1 MDSIKS
7 SKRVLTVIYIIG
19 VICVC
24 ALLARM
30 IIGGNKIINP
40 YAMIPTTYF
49 TGSNIILAVGS
60 SPMCLVSFLLFV
72 FSEKSK
78 LRFLLFTPAVITL
91 ASLVYC
97 IASLIHIF

>member
-1 MDSIKS
+1 
-7 SKRVLTVIYIIG
+7 
-19 VICVC
+19 
-24 ALLARM
+24 M
-30 IIGGNKIINP
+30 IIGGNNIINP
-40 YAMIPTTYF
+40 EAMLPVTYAESSTF
-49 TGSNIILAVGS
+49 ILAAGS
-60 SPMCLVSFLLFV
+60 FPMCLVSFLLFV

>member
-1 MDSIKS
+1 
-7 SKRVLTVIYIIG
+7 
-19 VICVC
+19 
-24 ALLARM
+24 
-30 IIGGNKIINP
+30 
-40 YAMIPTTYF
+40 MIPTTYF

-60 SPMCLVSFLLFV
+60 IPMCLVSFLLFV

>member
-1 MDSIKS
+1 
-7 SKRVLTVIYIIG
+7 
-19 VICVC
+19 
-24 ALLARM
+24 
-30 IIGGNKIINP
+30 
-40 YAMIPTTYF
+40 
-49 TGSNIILAVGS
+49 
-60 SPMCLVSFLLFV
+60 MCLVSFLLFV